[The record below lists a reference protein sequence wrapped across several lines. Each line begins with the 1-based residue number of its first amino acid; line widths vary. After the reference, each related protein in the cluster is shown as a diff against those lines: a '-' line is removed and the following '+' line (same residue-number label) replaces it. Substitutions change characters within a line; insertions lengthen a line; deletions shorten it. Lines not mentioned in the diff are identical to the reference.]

1 MNFSEI
7 FIRRPVATILLAV
20 AAAGFGISAYFKLP
34 VSDLPNIEF
43 PSISVS
49 ANYPGASPETMV
61 STITT
66 PLERELALTQGV
78 TTIRSNSGVGTCSI
92 NLSFSSDRKINDVAM
107 DVQAAINRAAPVL
120 PRDLPSPPTYQKGSS
135 NAAPIMYLTLTSSVL
150 TEPQLYDFAKND
162 VVDTLTQVQ
171 DVAQVLILGTK
182 TAYWVDA
189 DPRKVA
195 AAGFTLADLKTAI
208 EQANNSQ
215 PAGSIPG
222 KFSTFAITPDGALQ
236 TAPQIEHI
244 MVHNSNGDAL
254 RLSDL
259 ANVRSWVQNRNFHVR
274 YVNGGKVITD
284 PSLVLAVYRLPGKN
298 TVAIADRIKMRMK
311 GIRTE
316 LPSSI
321 KLDVLFD
328 QSLPIVESID
338 DVKLTLVIA
347 FVLVVMVVALF
358 LGRIRDTVIPSVAI
372 PFTLALTFVLMN
384 WLGYSLDNLSMMALV
399 LSIGFVVDDAIVV
412 LEDTVRRMEHEGM
425 SAFAAALASSK
436 QIGPTIISVTLS
448 LAAIFL
454 PLYFMSGTIGLLFR
468 EFAVTIIATIFL
480 SALVAIVVTP
490 VMCARMLKGP
500 RGHSHRNGFEKMFD
514 RAFQPICDLNA
525 AVLSWCL
532 RHRWVSVVAWILFFV
547 GTIDLTTKTLG
558 AFIPTG
564 DSGAIYGA
572 LVTRAGASGD
582 VLERQQDQIANAFV
596 TTPAV
601 DRGIVVNGFGPSG
614 IVFASLKPH
623 GQRPYID
630 NVVQDLRNKLSGML
644 GGQVYLNP
652 LPVLI
657 PGDSGGEGGYSYTL
671 MSADKDALYKYSNLL
686 RDQVAADPEF
696 VDVHTN
702 ISLDSPG
709 VYFQVKQQEA
719 SALGL
724 SPGQVQQYVSLA
736 FSDNQITSVK
746 TPTSQYLVML
756 DVADKYRGDPS
767 LLSDLKM
774 PTPGGPMVPLGEVV
788 DWGYRGSAASVDRV
802 NQLTAIT
809 LNYNVKP
816 GADVGA
822 AQAKLT
828 KLADS
833 LLPTVVKHGVIDASA
848 DSAAASS
855 SLLGLLVLAVV
866 VMYLVLG
873 ILYESFI
880 HPITVLSSLP
890 VAAYGG
896 VLTLVLFGSKLNLF
910 GFIGLFLLLGLVK
923 KNGIMMIDFALHYR
937 RENPRATAAEAALEA
952 SKVRFRPILMTTLAA
967 ALGAMPI
974 ALGIGAGGDS
984 RQPLGLVVVG
994 GLILAQVITI
1004 FITPVIYV
1012 LLDPIDAWIRRRQAS
1027 AEEVVPA
1034 HVPARS

>member
-1 MNFSEI
+1 
-7 FIRRPVATILLAV
+7 
-20 AAAGFGISAYFKLP
+20 
-34 VSDLPNIEF
+34 
-43 PSISVS
+43 
-49 ANYPGASPETMV
+49 
-61 STITT
+61 
-66 PLERELALTQGV
+66 
-78 TTIRSNSGVGTCSI
+78 
-92 NLSFSSDRKINDVAM
+92 
-107 DVQAAINRAAPVL
+107 
-120 PRDLPSPPTYQKGSS
+120 
-135 NAAPIMYLTLTSSVL
+135 
-150 TEPQLYDFAKND
+150 
-162 VVDTLTQVQ
+162 
-171 DVAQVLILGTK
+171 
-182 TAYWVDA
+182 
-189 DPRKVA
+189 
-195 AAGFTLADLKTAI
+195 
-208 EQANNSQ
+208 
-215 PAGSIPG
+215 
-222 KFSTFAITPDGALQ
+222 
-236 TAPQIEHI
+236 
-244 MVHNSNGDAL
+244 
-254 RLSDL
+254 
-259 ANVRSWVQNRNFHVR
+259 
-274 YVNGGKVITD
+274 
-284 PSLVLAVYRLPGKN
+284 
-298 TVAIADRIKMRMK
+298 
-311 GIRTE
+311 
-316 LPSSI
+316 
-321 KLDVLFD
+321 
-328 QSLPIVESID
+328 
-338 DVKLTLVIA
+338 
-347 FVLVVMVVALF
+347 
-358 LGRIRDTVIPSVAI
+358 
-372 PFTLALTFVLMN
+372 
-384 WLGYSLDNLSMMALV
+384 
-399 LSIGFVVDDAIVV
+399 
-412 LEDTVRRMEHEGM
+412 
-425 SAFAAALASSK
+425 
-436 QIGPTIISVTLS
+436 
-448 LAAIFL
+448 
-454 PLYFMSGTIGLLFR
+454 
-468 EFAVTIIATIFL
+468 
-480 SALVAIVVTP
+480 
-490 VMCARMLKGP
+490 
-500 RGHSHRNGFEKMFD
+500 
-514 RAFQPICDLNA
+514 
-525 AVLSWCL
+525 
-532 RHRWVSVVAWILFFV
+532 
-547 GTIDLTTKTLG
+547 
-558 AFIPTG
+558 
-564 DSGAIYGA
+564 
-572 LVTRAGASGD
+572 
-582 VLERQQDQIANAFV
+582 
-596 TTPAV
+596 
-601 DRGIVVNGFGPSG
+601 
-614 IVFASLKPH
+614 
-623 GQRPYID
+623 
-630 NVVQDLRNKLSGML
+630 
-644 GGQVYLNP
+644 
-652 LPVLI
+652 
-657 PGDSGGEGGYSYTL
+657 
-671 MSADKDALYKYSNLL
+671 
-686 RDQVAADPEF
+686 
-696 VDVHTN
+696 
-702 ISLDSPG
+702 
-709 VYFQVKQQEA
+709 
-719 SALGL
+719 
-724 SPGQVQQYVSLA
+724 VQQYVSLA